1 MTREQAAEYLGVST
15 RTIDRYV
22 KKWKL
27 SYKKIA
33 NKVLLG
39 KEEVDLLQGDFELLR
54 QDGILEGSREHVVA
68 ERPSNTHVSSHAGTG
83 HTGNVRSESAW
94 VREFVEV
101 LDKKDRTIEEKNQ
114 MIFLLQRKIGEMEMQ
129 MKQMIALPD
138 HTLQKEDL
146 VKSLQHLES
155 QKLNL
160 EDQIRK
166 ERMMNVIFI
175 GLALLAVAVLVFFT
189 MQ

>member
-68 ERPSNTHVSSHAGTG
+68 ERSSNTPVSSHAGHSGST
-83 HTGNVRSESAW
+83 RPESGS

>member
-1 MTREQAAEYLGVST
+1 M
-15 RTIDRYV
+15 
-22 KKWKL
+22 

-68 ERPSNTHVSSHAGTG
+68 ERVSSSPSHSGHRPEAG
-83 HTGNVRSESAW
+83 S

-101 LDKKDRTIEEKNQ
+101 LDRKDKTIEEKNQ

-138 HTLQKEDL
+138 HTLEKEDL
-146 VKSLQHLES
+146 VKSVQHLES

-166 ERMMNVIFI
+166 ERMMNIIFI